1 MNKLGKFAAA
11 GAAVVCAFGAVAGS
25 LPAEYQEVAYVDST
39 GAEWIDTGVTNRET
53 YQLEFKVAVLTLNKY
68 CGPFGTYTSESANST
83 RLIVNN
89 GSKTDWI
96 VNFMTKTSGG
106 GTTFAKV
113 TKAAG
118 DVVEGWMRIDRA
130 KLNTVEL
137 ALSRTESKIGTD
149 DASTL
154 KLFGRSGSATA
165 TRIYYFRILEGDEV
179 KHNYVPCY
187 KRDASGEVGLYDTV
201 EGEFLGNDS
210 GSGALVAGGSVEY
223 VWTGA
228 AGDGKWMT
236 AGNWSVGGET
246 AVCPPR
252 QASDSPIFPADTA
265 AEVCFD
271 ANVSFNTLNVTNKNL
286 QLTFTQADGVAV
298 TCKTLNAGSGSV
310 TARHDSDIVFD
321 GVNLTVS
328 GSTTVRPNPG
338 KNFRLTGGTQLSV
351 YDAKWCVTVD
361 KDKTYYV
368 GNLVVEDGSLLTV
381 RNELKLSGRATLSI
395 SNATVSAK
403 TVYFNGG
410 YQNGDASGGGGR
422 IQFFG
427 ESPKL
432 CVSSQMSDANDGYTG
447 GLGADIEFFVP
458 AGGYAEAPIQ
468 YTGSTTFAL
477 KPATGSHVKTPI
489 RFTVRGDSPI
499 VDSADIGAWPLVS
512 CTGTGAI
519 ESTYVSMSTA
529 ASTVTEALELTDGAK
544 TMLYT
549 RAASASCLVVTG
561 APLEFGAGDYG
572 AQRGLAQGATQT
584 LTAPTSDSE
593 NLTCT
598 GYKIYDVAADG
609 KRTFVSGGTET
620 SFEYA
625 HGTTRREVVWQ
636 WSRPDVYVSNADGDD
651 GNGGTSWDDA
661 LKTIQ
666 AGIDKFD
673 YAVVHVA
680 PDTYLTSATTAI
692 AEGKGVEVRGEG
704 ADAAG
709 VVLKLTAGTVRVLDI
724 AGKYSVVTN
733 LTVTNGDAERQG
745 GVNMTAGVLA
755 GCIVTH
761 CSVVNNKYDG
771 GGIYMTGGTVLG
783 CVISNNT
790 ATCSGGAGKRGGG
803 IFMTGGLVEDCR
815 ILNNTASYG
824 TGASGG
830 GVYMTGGTVRGCLF
844 RGNLAKTSSFALG
857 ATYGTIENNTFV
869 ANNNSSSSGM
879 AVVLDRWSKFRNNIV
894 YGNTGASGAL
904 ANIATGSSGTL
915 EYNCTEPKLTN
926 GIGNRDNP
934 PVFEDADA
942 GDYRLQFCPLV
953 NGALF
958 CSWMDAVF
966 DLAGTPRVVGPRP
979 DIGCYERPPS
989 TGLLCTFSASSS
1001 GTLDLADVTLTST
1014 VDGDTTGI
1022 VYYWRVIRADGAVLT
1037 RSGAEEANPTF
1048 ALGTGDYDIELAVT
1062 NGANRGAFTRVEGAA
1077 KIRASVV
1084 YVNESGSD
1092 AYPYTSKEAGAHDFT
1107 QAFELLAPGGTVY
1120 VADGVYDITARILLG
1135 GTFGTKVISLNGPD
1149 NCVIK
1154 AKGSGFANTKLRMFE
1169 MMGANSRLE
1178 GLTIVGGRNGLYNTG
1193 SSFNTYGTILISATS
1208 AVVTNCVIRDVVGA
1222 ERGPSGAGINMSKGT
1237 VVDSVI
1243 VNVTEDMSGASGV
1256 TGTALTM
1263 SGGTVERITITNCQS
1278 TGSASIRG
1286 DGCVVRVTG
1295 GTMRNALVAGCDG
1308 SHSTPVFI
1316 GSGVTAENCSIVG
1329 NVNSE
1334 MKAMTGDLVNN
1345 HCGGATVE
1353 SGATVVNTIFADNI
1367 SQFAGNVESNLYCSV
1382 NVPFDHC
1389 LIGDRSEQVGEG
1401 NVFKHPKFNRKA
1413 GDWRLR
1419 SSSPGVDQGKV
1430 LDWMGGAADL
1440 KGAPRIQGV
1449 APDIGCHEDFVHG
1462 LMLIVR

>member
-1 MNKLGKFAAA
+1 MYKA
-11 GAAVVCAFGAVAGS
+11 GRSVAVCAALLWGACASAGS
-25 LPAEYQEVAYVDST
+25 LPADYQEVSCVDST
-39 GAEWIDTGVTNRET
+39 GVEWIDTGVVINENHEL
-53 YQLEFKVAVLTLNKY
+53 QFKVAVLTLSGYK
-68 CGPFGTYTSESANST
+68 GPFDSYSDSTSNFT
-83 RLIVNN
+83 RITPNN
-89 GSKTDWI
+89 GDKKNWL
-96 VNFMTKTSGG
+96 VNFMSKSS
-106 GTTFAKV
+106 TTFAAV
-113 TKAAG
+113 TTAAG
-118 DVVEGWMRIDRA
+118 NAVEGYVNIGHA
-130 KLNTVEL
+130 KLNTVEMDL
-137 ALSRTESKIGTD
+137 TRTVGD
-149 DASTL
+149 DETSTL

-165 TRIYYFRILEGDEV
+165 TRIYYFRILEGGEV

-210 GSGALVAGGSVEY
+210 GAGALVAGGTVDY
-223 VWTGA
+223 IWTGA

-236 AGNWSVGGET
+236 GGNWSVGGET

-252 QASDSPIFPADTA
+252 QASDIAVFLADTT

-271 ANVSFNTLNVTNKNL
+271 ASISFNTLNVTNKNL
-286 QLTFTQADGVAV
+286 RLTFTQVEGVSV
-298 TCKTLNAGSGSV
+298 TCKTLNAGEGSV
-310 TARHDSDIVFD
+310 SARHDSDMVFD

-328 GSTTVRPNPG
+328 GSTAVRPNPG

-368 GNLVVEDGSLLTV
+368 GNLVVEDGSSLTV
-381 RNELKLSGRATLSI
+381 RRELKLSGRATLSI
-395 SNATVSAK
+395 SNATVSAA

-410 YQNGDASGGGGR
+410 YQNGGDSGGGGR

-432 CVSSQMSDANDGYTG
+432 CVSSQISDANDGYTG
-447 GLGADIEFFVP
+447 GLGADVEFFVP
-458 AGGYAEAPIQ
+458 VGGYAEAPIQ
-468 YTGSTTFAL
+468 YTGSTTFAI
-477 KPATGSHVKTPI
+477 KPTSSTHVKTPI
-489 RFTVRGDSPI
+489 RFSVRGDSPI
-499 VDSADIGAWPLVS
+499 VDSADTGAWPLVS

-529 ASTVTEALELTDGAK
+529 ASTVTEALELTDETK

-549 RAASASCLVVTG
+549 RAAPASCLVVTG
-561 APLEFGAGDYG
+561 VPLEFGTGDYG

-620 SFEYA
+620 SFEYT

-636 WSRPDVYVSNADGDD
+636 WSRPDVYVSNANGDD
-651 GNGGTSWDDA
+651 VNNDGLSWDSP

-704 ADAAG
+704 TDAAG
-709 VVLKLTAGTVRVLDI
+709 VVLKLTSGTVRVLDI
-724 AGKYSVVTN
+724 AGEHSVVTN
-733 LTVTNGDAERQG
+733 LTVTNGDTDLLG
-745 GVNMTAGVLA
+745 GVNMTAGLLA
-755 GCIVTH
+755 GCIVAH
-761 CSVVNNKYDG
+761 CSVANNKSDG
-771 GGIYMTGGTVLG
+771 GGIYMTGGTVLD

-790 ATCSGGAGKRGGG
+790 AKCSGGNAKRGGG
-803 IFMTGGLVEDCR
+803 IFMTGGLVENCR
-815 ILNNTASYG
+815 ILNNTASSG
-824 TGASGG
+824 SAASGG
-830 GVYMTGGTVRGCLF
+830 GVYMTGGTLRGCLF
-844 RGNLAKTSSFALG
+844 RGNSAKYSSFALG

-869 ANNNSSSSGM
+869 ANNNSSSSGK

-894 YGNTGASGAL
+894 HGNTGASGAL
-904 ANIATGSSGTL
+904 ANVSADSACTL
-915 EYNCTEPKLTN
+915 EYNCTDPLLTS
-926 GIGNRDNP
+926 GIGNSDDP

-953 NGALF
+953 NGAMLRP
-958 CSWMDAVF
+958 WMDAVF

-989 TGLLCTFSASSS
+989 TGLLCTFSAESS
-1001 GTLDLADVTLTST
+1001 GALDLANVTLTST
-1014 VDGDTTGI
+1014 VEGDTTGI

-1062 NGANRGAFTRVEGAA
+1062 NRANRGAFTRVEGAA

-1084 YVNESGSD
+1084 YVNEAGSD
-1092 AYPYTSKEAGAHDFT
+1092 AYPYATKENGAHDFT

-1120 VADGVYDITARILLG
+1120 VANGVYDITARILLG
-1135 GTFGTKVISLNGPD
+1135 GAFGTKVISLNGPD
-1149 NCVIK
+1149 NCVIR
-1154 AKGSGFANTKLRMFE
+1154 AKGSRFASTALRMFE
-1169 MMGANSRLE
+1169 MTGADSRLE
-1178 GLTIVGGRNGLYNTG
+1178 GLTIAGGRKGLYNAG
-1193 SSFNTYGTILISATS
+1193 DSFTTYGTILISTSS
-1208 AVVTNCVIRDVVGA
+1208 AVVTNCVVRDVVGVD
-1222 ERGPSGAGINMSKGT
+1222 RGPAGAGINMSKGK

-1243 VNVTEDMSGASGV
+1243 VNVTEGMSGGSPV

-1263 SGGTVERITITNCQS
+1263 SGGTADRVVITNCQS
-1278 TGSASIRG
+1278 TGTTAIDAPGSVVSI
-1286 DGCVVRVTG
+1286 TG
-1295 GTMRNALVAGCDG
+1295 GTLRNSLIADCDG
-1308 SHSTPVFI
+1308 SHSAPVYI
-1316 GSGVTAENCSIVG
+1316 GSGVTAENCSVVG

-1334 MKAMTGDLVNN
+1334 MNAKTGDFTYN
-1345 HCGGATVE
+1345 HCGGAVVA

-1367 SQFAGNVESNLYCSV
+1367 SMFAGNVESNLYCSV

-1389 LIGDRSEQVGEG
+1389 LIADRAEQAGEG

-1419 SSSPGVDQGKV
+1419 NSSPGVDQGKV
-1430 LDWMGGAADL
+1430 LDWMDEATDL
-1440 KGAPRIQGV
+1440 KGTPRIQGA

-1462 LMLIVR
+1462 LMLMVR